1 MSDDTNGANAN
12 GSSGK
17 NAQETDGNALGA
29 GTSAS
34 SSKGKG
40 TGTFIPIKQAGSAPD
55 ARPGISA
62 TGTVQAFLAP
72 GKIRLPAM
80 PPLALY
86 IHFPWC
92 VRKCPYCD
100 FNSHEPKGGSFPEA
114 TYLDALRTDIELA
127 LPLIWG
133 RKIHSIF
140 IGGGTPSLMSAAGV
154 DALMATVR
162 ALLPLDADVEITLEA
177 NPGTFEA
184 EKFKA
189 FRASGINR
197 LSIGIQSF
205 NEAHLNALGRI
216 HDGGQARRAIEIA
229 QDSFENFNLDL
240 MYALPGQTLAEC
252 QADLETAL
260 SYAPP
265 HLSLYHLTL
274 EPNTLFH
281 KFPPALPDDDAAADM
296 QDWLYQ
302 RTADA
307 GYGRYEISA
316 YAQPHRQSR
325 HNLNYWRFGDYL
337 GVGSGAHSK
346 LSFPE
351 RIIRQV
357 RYKNPDAY
365 LAQIQAGTPVQEEHE
380 VSTADLP
387 FEFMLNAL
395 RLAEGFPV
403 YRFSERTGMTMT
415 SIEPAL
421 REAQS
426 RGLITRDHETIAPTP
441 LGQRFLN
448 DLQELFLRD

>member
-1 MSDDTNGANAN
+1 MTNDKRT
-12 GSSGK
+12 GK
-17 NAQETDGNALGA
+17 GA
-29 GTSAS
+29 GTV
-34 SSKGKG
+34 
-40 TGTFIPIKQAGSAPD
+40 IPIRIEGSPAQAASTAANFAATPQSAGTPL
-55 ARPGISA
+55 PGAI
-62 TGTVQAFLAP
+62 GAFLAP
-72 GKIRLPAM
+72 GKIRLPAL

-100 FNSHEPKGGSFPEA
+100 FNSHEHKGGGEFPEA
-114 TYLDALRTDIELA
+114 AYLDAVRRDIEQS

-140 IGGGTPSLMSAAGV
+140 IGGGTPSLMSAQGL
-154 DALMATVR
+154 DSLMAHVR
-162 ALLPLDADVEITLEA
+162 ALLPMDADAEVTLEA

-184 EKFKA
+184 AKFKQ
-189 FRASGINR
+189 FRQSGVNR

-205 NEAHLNALGRI
+205 NEAHLKALGRI
-216 HDGGQARRAIEIA
+216 HDGAQARHAIEIA
-229 QDSFENFNLDL
+229 HDNFDNFNLDL
-240 MYALPGQTLAEC
+240 MYALPGQSLAEC

-260 SYAPP
+260 SFAPP

-281 KFPPALPDDDAAADM
+281 KYPPALPDDDASADM
-296 QDWLYQ
+296 QDWLYE
-302 RTADA
+302 RTAQA

-316 YAQPHRQSR
+316 YAQPHRASR

-337 GVGSGAHSK
+337 GVGAGAHSK

-357 RYKNPDAY
+357 RYKHPESYMLHAVGD
-365 LAQIQAGTPVQEEHE
+365 TPVQEEHE
-380 VSTADLP
+380 VDTSDLP

-395 RLAEGFPV
+395 RLTEGFPV
-403 YRFSERTGMTMT
+403 YRFAERTGMTMNA
-415 SIEPAL
+415 IEPAL
-421 REAQS
+421 REAQT
-426 RGLITRDHETIAPTP
+426 RGLLALDHEKIAPTL

-448 DLQELFLRD
+448 DLQELFLKD